1 MILGVETYT
10 VKKLLNVHFAQTLE
24 ELKAMGIQTVELCKI
39 KMNQEHLSIIKKSG
53 MQVISMLMKM
63 NTLDKQFDKVVNFT
77 QKIGCKIVVVSIL
90 SFKGILFGE
99 KALLQFSKQLNQ
111 LSNRYEK
118 EGITLAYHHHDYEF
132 KRVNQETKLSFIL
145 KNTNPKVKIVC
156 DTYWAKRSNKE
167 PDELIQSLGSRLI
180 GLHLRD
186 CSQDRKSDCDLGT
199 GIINFKKV
207 LSEASKHALF
217 GVLEQNTKTP
227 IISLKN
233 SIYHINSIQT
243 KHAFK

>member
-1 MILGVETYT
+1 MKLGVETYT
-10 VKKLLNVHFAQTLE
+10 VRKLLNIQFAQTLE
-24 ELKAMGIQTVELCKI
+24 DLKAMGIHTVELCKI

-53 MQVISMLMKM
+53 IEVISMLMKM
-63 NTLDKQFDKVVNFT
+63 NTLDHQFNKVVAFAKET
-77 QKIGCKIVVVSIL
+77 GCKIVVVSIL

-99 KALLQFSKQLNQ
+99 KALLKFSKQLNQ

-145 KNTNPKVKIVC
+145 KNTYPKVKIVS

-167 PDELIQSLGSRLI
+167 PHELIKSLGSRLI

-186 CSQDRKSDCDLGT
+186 CREDQKSDCDLGS
-199 GIINFKKV
+199 GIIDFKKV
-207 LSEASKHALF
+207 FSEASKYAVY

-227 IISLKN
+227 YISLKN
-233 SIYHINSIQT
+233 SMHHINSIQT
-243 KHAFK
+243 KHPFK